1 MDKSTDELMNILQNA
16 NDTQIL
22 DSVIK
27 DLDKTADFHSRIDAI
42 LLERNIS
49 IAELQ
54 RKSCID
60 RTYIYQIMD
69 GSRNPGR
76 DKVIA
81 ICLALGIDVSE
92 TARLLKITGNAV
104 LYPKNR
110 RDAILIYALN
120 NSITVADANRLLESY
135 GEAQLN

>member
-16 NDTQIL
+16 NDTEIL

-27 DLDKTADFHSRIDAI
+27 DIDKTTDFHSRIDAI

-81 ICLALGIDVSE
+81 ICLALGLDVSE

-120 NSITVADANRLLESY
+120 NSITVADANRLLENY

>member
-27 DLDKTADFHSRIDAI
+27 DIDKTTDFHSHINAI
-42 LLERNIS
+42 LLKRNIS

-81 ICLALGIDVSE
+81 ICLALGIDV
-92 TARLLKITGNAV
+92 TDTVRLLKITGNAV

-120 NSITVADANRLLESY
+120 NSIIVSDANRLLESY